1 MEDVEITKVGI
12 VIIEWLRLKDAKLGR
27 ELYNEVKHKED
38 ERDDYFVKLYSVLNK
53 DEFLAALQDLIDTTE
68 EGTIFT
74 LHIVTHGCES
84 GLGLDRDNFVNW
96 KELFSYTRKL
106 NIKMHNTLLLILS
119 SCVGGG
125 ILSYIEPEKRAPYM
139 AFIAN
144 TRSVSFMDAKNGFSQ
159 FYRDFFTPL
168 DFKDALERL
177 NGAIDFSEELEP
189 GVQKTEFF
197 IMSASHTFDEVFNP
211 HRDPI
216 HFNSIIDKI
225 MPPNPMIP
233 QEQRRIKAKELYIEK
248 GERLK
253 PYFMFQE

>member
-1 MEDVEITKVGI
+1 MEITKTGI
-12 VIIEWLRLKDAKLGR
+12 VIIEWLRSGDPKLGR
-27 ELYNEVKHKED
+27 ELYDEIEHKEA
-38 ERDDYFVKLYSVLNK
+38 ERDSYFIKIYSVSNK
-53 DEFLAALQDLIDTTE
+53 GEFLAVLQDLIDTTE

-74 LHIVTHGCES
+74 LHIVTHGCED
-84 GLGLDRDNFVNW
+84 GLGLDIANFVNW

-144 TRSVSFMDAKNGFSQ
+144 TRSVLIEDAKNGFSQ

-168 DFKDALERL
+168 DFKDALARL

-189 GVQKTEFF
+189 GVKKTEFF

-211 HRDPI
+211 YRDPG
-216 HFNSIIDKI
+216 HFDSIIDKI
-225 MPPNPMIP
+225 MPPDPLIP
-233 QEQRRIKAKELYIEK
+233 QELRRIKAKELYIEEGK
-248 GERLK
+248 RLK